1 MILAESLSTS
11 AEIVAWICFGLGVL
25 LVIGGV
31 VLGLALSYP
40 KTVVDIRKKVEH
52 AKARVDELLATAVA
66 TAGESA
72 PNPGA
77 AASAGTQADAAKSTM
92 EEITGILNA
101 LPEKLRFSGL
111 LILVGTVLMSVATV
125 QFGGHS
131 IF

>member
-40 KTVVDIRKKVEH
+40 KTVVDIRRKVEH

-72 PNPGA
+72 PNPGGKRWH
-77 AASAGTQADAAKSTM
+77 ASGCRQEHD
-92 EEITGILNA
+92 
-101 LPEKLRFSGL
+101 
-111 LILVGTVLMSVATV
+111 
-125 QFGGHS
+125 GGDNRNPQRAS
-131 IF
+131 